1 MAMAR
6 ILHTESSMG
15 WGGQEMRILAEAR
28 GMIGRGHQV
37 TVACRPGSGIAQNA
51 PLYAVPTISASLGG
65 PGDLRGILQI
75 AGYCRALGI
84 EIVSTH
90 SSGDSWC
97 AGMGGRLAGRKVIR
111 TRHLSIAVK
120 KGLSS
125 RFLYGSIPHFVVT
138 TGQALADRLVEDGL
152 VDGRCAFSIP
162 TGIDC
167 SRFLADVRVRQQVRA
182 EFGLEAGPVVVG
194 VLAMVRQMKGHR
206 VLVEASGE
214 ILKACPQV
222 RFLLVGDAPT
232 GNPVKREIEDLAQ
245 AMGVKESFI
254 FAGYRE
260 DTHRMLN
267 AMDILALPS
276 IRDEGVPQS
285 ISQAMATSLPVVA
298 TRVGAVAEQVLEG
311 KTGIL
316 VNPGDGPGLAEA
328 IIKLVGDAGLRDA
341 FGQEGRIRAEQVFSL
356 DAMLDSTEELV
367 ARLLA
372 GRH

>member
-1 MAMAR
+1 MAS

-28 GMIGRGHQV
+28 GMIRRGHQV

-51 PLYAVPTISASLGG
+51 PLYTVPTISASLGG
-65 PGDLRGILQI
+65 PGDVRGILQI

-97 AGMGGRLAGRKVIR
+97 AGLGGRLAGRKVIR
-111 TRHLSIAVK
+111 TRHLSIPVK
-120 KGLSS
+120 KGVTSHL
-125 RFLYGSIPHFVVT
+125 LYGRIPHFVVT

-152 VDGRCAFSIP
+152 VDGRRAFSIP

-167 SRFLADVRVRQQVRA
+167 SRFLADVRIRQQVRA
-182 EFGLEAGPVVVG
+182 EFGLEEPQVVVG
-194 VLAMVRQMKGHR
+194 MLAMFRQMKGHR

-214 ILKACPQV
+214 ILQACPEV

-260 DTHRMLN
+260 DTHRLLN
-267 AMDILALPS
+267 AMDILVLPS
-276 IRDEGVPQS
+276 VRDEGVPQS

-311 KTGIL
+311 RTGLL
-316 VNPGDGPGLAEA
+316 VNPGDARALAEA
-328 IIKLVGDAGLRDA
+328 IVKLVKDAPLRA
-341 FGQEGRIRAEQVFSL
+341 TFGKEGRVRAEQVFSL

-367 ARLLA
+367 AQLTGERP
-372 GRH
+372 